1 MTEEEQQDSGE
12 LQTEGIDLILDIP
25 LEVSV
30 QLGRTR
36 MPIQQLLGLA
46 PGSVI
51 DLDKLSGEPLDILLN
66 NRLVARGEAVVV
78 NDRYGVRIVEIL
90 SAADRISGLGKL
102 P

>member
-1 MTEEEQQDSGE
+1 MTEEEQQDSTE
-12 LQTEGIDLILDIP
+12 SQTEGIDLILDIP

-46 PGSVI
+46 PGAVI